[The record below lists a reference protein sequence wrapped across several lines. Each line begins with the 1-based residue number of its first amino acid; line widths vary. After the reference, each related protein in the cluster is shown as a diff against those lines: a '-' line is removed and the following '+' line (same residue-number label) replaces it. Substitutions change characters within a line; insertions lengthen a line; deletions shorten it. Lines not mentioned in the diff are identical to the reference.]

1 MKRLNKF
8 IEPRMISGRVEKA
21 DAEQVEK
28 IISKQAYATLQDF
41 INFSVQQLISGTIC
55 IYDGRFTLNVNK

>member
-21 DAEQVEK
+21 DADKVADIIGKQVYV
-28 IISKQAYATLQDF
+28 SLQDF
-41 INFSVQQLISGTIC
+41 VNFSVQQFISGN
-55 IYDGRFTLNVNK
+55 IYISGSSFHIKNS